1 MRDYIVCTPKS
12 SPRNMWVSAAR
23 KLAILPKPDESLGLT
38 RRCKY
43 AIRTL

>member
-12 SPRNMWVSAAR
+12 LPRNMWVSPAR
-23 KLAILPKPDESLGLT
+23 KLAILRRPDESLALT

-43 AIRTL
+43 AIRNV